1 MDINARLKMLVIGGI
16 LSLGTLACSADMTQ
30 NPSASADGGLVGR
43 QDNVAAGESP
53 IPDGQKIM
61 RERLQG
67 ELVKIDGDTYVVKDT
82 ITGKETSFHIDKNS
96 TQLGKDRARMD
107 GNFKVGDRIEA
118 QITPDGHATFVQSMA
133 DPVVAGTT
141 ASPDDLAR
149 QNREEQRR
157 LQGQTR
163 DSLATVYPPDF
174 APELGGQKQ
183 GGPADFP
190 RPAFPL
196 VMGQVMS
203 MEGQFYTVQDSE
215 GKQIRLHID
224 RTTTSDCGSM
234 SGSTD
239 KCSFAIGDWI
249 EARRISPTD
258 DHAAS
263 IRKLS
268 ASEMAARP
276 GISPVGAGTSGR
288 VKDELVTLGGAKQAL
303 RGEVVKVE
311 GEQYVIKDHH
321 GSEYRVVINQNTR
334 MWCGAEAGSFSGLL
348 PDPSASDKPG
358 MKGPQDL
365 SGTAE
370 QKGSDV
376 GPGTKTSAAKGADC
390 VFKAGDMVEAE
401 VSDMGAATFI
411 KMAGRA
417 QPGQPLP

>member
-1 MDINARLKMLVIGGI
+1 MNINTRLKMLAIGGI

-30 NPSASADGGLVGR
+30 NPSASADGGLLGR
-43 QDNVAAGESP
+43 QDNVAAGESTF
-53 IPDGQKIM
+53 PDAQKTM
-61 RERLQG
+61 QDRVQG
-67 ELVKIDGDTYVVKDT
+67 ELVKIDGDTYTVKDST
-82 ITGKETSFHIDKNS
+82 TGKETSFYIDKNS
-96 TQLGKDRARMD
+96 TQLDKDRTRLE
-107 GNFKVGDRIEA
+107 GNFKTGDRIEA
-118 QITPDGHATFVQSMA
+118 RVAPDGHALYVQPMPDRLA
-133 DPVVAGTT
+133 EGKT
-141 ASPDDLAR
+141 ASSDDLAR
-149 QNREEQRR
+149 QNLEAQRR
-157 LQGQTR
+157 LQPKSR
-163 DSLATVYPPDF
+163 DDRATMY
-174 APELGGQKQ
+174 APEFTPEIGGQKQ

-196 VMGQVMS
+196 VVGELMS
-203 MEGQFYTVQDSE
+203 MEGQFYTLQDSE

-224 RTTTSDCGSM
+224 RTTLSDCGSTGE
-234 SGSTD
+234 SKD

-276 GISPVGAGTSGR
+276 GISPVGAGTGDR
-288 VKDELVTLGGAKQAL
+288 MKDELVTLGGAKQSL

-311 GEQYVIKDHH
+311 GDQYVIKDHH

-334 MWCGAEAGSFSGLL
+334 MWCGSEAGSFSGLL

-358 MKGPQDL
+358 AKGPQDL
-365 SGTAE
+365 SGTNE

-376 GPGTKTSAAKGADC
+376 GPGTKSSTAKGADC
-390 VFKAGDMVEAE
+390 VFKAGDTVEAE